1 MKIIYKDTNTTDRI
15 VEVSNVFFRQST
27 PRNKIFFW
35 ADNINGVRT
44 LYGFITSFASS
55 LDVAKAEI
63 IDLRDCQQFYELVKK
78 KGTEISTKRIYTD
91 KEEISYEEC

>member
-1 MKIIYKDTNTTDRI
+1 MKIIFKDTYTTDRI
-15 VEVSNVFFRQST
+15 VEVSNVFFRLSA
-27 PRNKIFFW
+27 RNKIFFW

-44 LYGFITSFASS
+44 LYGFITDFASS

-91 KEEISYEEC
+91 EEEISYEECE